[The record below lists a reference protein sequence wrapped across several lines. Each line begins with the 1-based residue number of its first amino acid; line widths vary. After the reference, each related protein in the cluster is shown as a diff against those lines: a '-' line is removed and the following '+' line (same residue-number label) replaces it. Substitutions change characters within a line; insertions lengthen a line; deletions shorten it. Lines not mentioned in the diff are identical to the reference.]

1 MESIM
6 RLRSS
11 GKILNLSDKFSDI
24 LTIDFLLRSSDRFRN
39 KTYLEKERKEAR
51 RKDTISTK
59 KTSLPDLE
67 ETYSSTEKLSE
78 RMLND
83 APIASSVEMYG
94 DDPFAHF
101 SFEQFDKVPS
111 DRAKLSDKSDEAKKK
126 RDERL
131 NSKYAEIRKNQRNR
145 LVNKPIKKIVLDYNR
160 RKYIQI
166 HNKFESVRLEVLRNG
181 SVARTNK
188 EITKFCKY
196 NNFA

>member
-1 MESIM
+1 M

-39 KTYLEKERKEAR
+39 KTLLEKERKETRRRDQLAR
-51 RKDTISTK
+51 RKPN
-59 KTSLPDLE
+59 LPDLQDSF
-67 ETYSSTEKLSE
+67 SSTEIVIE
-78 RMLND
+78 RMQND
-83 APIASSVEMYG
+83 APTGSSVEMYG

-111 DRAKLSDKSDEAKKK
+111 DHTKTSDKIAESKKK
-126 RDERL
+126 RDERF
-131 NSKYAEIRKNQRNR
+131 NSKFAEIRKNQRNR
-145 LVNKPIKKIVLDYNR
+145 LVNKPIKKIALEYNR
-160 RKYIQI
+160 RKYIQL

-188 EITKFCKY
+188 EISKFCKY
-196 NNFA
+196 GKLYHSSI